1 MSNTFSERV
10 EGVGVG
16 EWDRPSPC
24 EGWSARDVVAH
35 VVGNA
40 VAISKLAG
48 REVGDLP
55 SLADDP
61 ASAWMVARQVLQG
74 ALEDDR
80 VAQQEIAGPRGTS
93 TLEQA
98 IAKLGIGDVL
108 VHTWDLARATGQDE
122 RLDPDEVHRLLES
135 MKARGA
141 SLQDGG
147 HYGPSVAVPDGADEQ
162 TQLLSLTGRTVS
174 SR

>member
-1 MSNTFSERV
+1 
-10 EGVGVG
+10 
-16 EWDRPSPC
+16 
-24 EGWSARDVVAH
+24 
-35 VVGNA
+35 
-40 VAISKLAG
+40 
-48 REVGDLP
+48 
-55 SLADDP
+55 
-61 ASAWMVARQVLQG
+61 MVARQVLQG

-135 MKARGA
+135 MEARGA
-141 SLQDGG
+141 SLHEGG
-147 HYGPSVAVPDGADEQ
+147 HYGPPVAVADGADEQ
-162 TQLLSLTGRTVS
+162 TQLLSLTGRSVS